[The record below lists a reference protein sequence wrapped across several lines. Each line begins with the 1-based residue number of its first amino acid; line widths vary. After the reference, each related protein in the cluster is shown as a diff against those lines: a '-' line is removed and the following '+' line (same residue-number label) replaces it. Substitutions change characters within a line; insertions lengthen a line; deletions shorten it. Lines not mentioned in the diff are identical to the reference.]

1 MWIWRPTGGG
11 SQLNLH
17 RVEVGG
23 GREVQVSFE
32 RDPPHDQAHPR
43 KDSKP
48 WAFGTGQTS
57 TVPTSYMHGQEVH
70 ASVTCVGF
78 TNDPNSLFCRKATR
92 LVSPCGKKTTTRRT
106 VKQRGSFSRRKMDAS
121 SAAEADTHQHG
132 TQPHNAS
139 HNPSEDHWSIVLKK
153 LGAHSDASAEAASD
167 APCVLTSILHN
178 RILHNVTFLMQRLL
192 ATTKLHSGS
201 RSSSARLSSR

>member
-1 MWIWRPTGGG
+1 MAHQPDRDCIINAAGGRNCKWEFRNFTKAGTLGG
-11 SQLNLH
+11 S
-17 RVEVGG
+17 
-23 GREVQVSFE
+23 F
-32 RDPPHDQAHPR
+32 
-43 KDSKP
+43 DS
-48 WAFGTGQTS
+48 
-57 TVPTSYMHGQEVH
+57 Y
-70 ASVTCVGF
+70 
-78 TNDPNSLFCRKATR
+78 
-92 LVSPCGKKTTTRRT
+92 
-106 VKQRGSFSRRKMDAS
+106 KME
-121 SAAEADTHQHG
+121 AAEADTPQHG

-167 APCVLTSILHN
+167 APCELTSILHN